1 MRNEYSKMSNQ
12 SSTMSQINVMS
23 KLPNGSRVISYMF
36 GSYPLRR
43 CSLHFLFSGARYLQC
58 RVAAIITSSSIAF
71 DYVDYHPMNSGTQ
84 A

>member
-1 MRNEYSKMSNQ
+1 MNNHF
-12 SSTMSQINVMS
+12 STMSQMNLMS

-71 DYVDYHPMNSGTQ
+71 DYVDYHPMNSRIQ